1 MLGRSVSVRH
11 RSTPEALLVI
21 DVQRDFCPGGSLAV
35 QKGDQIVPVLNRV
48 LALAH
53 AHALPVYFTRD
64 WHPPD
69 STHFVTGG
77 GRWPVH
83 CVAGSE
89 GAKFHDDLLV
99 ASDAVLVSKGCSIN
113 SDGYSAF
120 DGQLDDGILL
130 ADDLRKRT
138 VGHLAVG
145 GLATDYCVKH
155 SVLDALQAGWNV
167 TLLSDA
173 IAPVELSPGDAK
185 RALSE
190 MQAAG
195 AALIRSD
202 ELQFK

>member
-1 MLGRSVSVRH
+1 MLGRSTSVR
-11 RSTPEALLVI
+11 RAATPEALLVI

-35 QKGDQIVPVLNRV
+35 QKGAQIVPALNRILT
-48 LALAH
+48 LAQAH
-53 AHALPVYFTRD
+53 GLPVYFTRD
-64 WHPPD
+64 WHPSD

-89 GAKFHDDLLV
+89 GAKFHGDLLV
-99 ASDAVLVSKGCSIN
+99 PGDAVLVSKGCSIN

-120 DGQLDDGILL
+120 DGHLDSGVTL
-130 ADDLRKRT
+130 ADDLRERI

-155 SVLDALQAGWNV
+155 TVLDALHAGWNV

-185 RALSE
+185 RALHE

-202 ELQFK
+202 ELRFK